1 MKSVPDSEILLYTT
15 PDGQVQLDVRLQ
27 EDTLWMT
34 QQMMAELFQTT
45 VANINVHIKNI
56 LQEAELQEE
65 GTIKEIL
72 IVRKEGSRNV
82 RRPVNFYNL
91 DMILS
96 VGYRVNTRRGTQ
108 FRIWATQ
115 RLREYLVRGY
125 VVHERRKVAGAPATR
140 T

>member
-1 MKSVPDSEILLYTT
+1 MNQIPDSRILLYTS
-15 PDGQVQLDVRLQ
+15 PDGQVQLDIRMQ
-27 EDTLWMT
+27 DDTLWMT

-45 VANINVHIKNI
+45 VQNIIMHVGNI
-56 LQEAELQEE
+56 YKEAELQRE
-65 GTIKEIL
+65 GTCKDFL
-72 IVRKEGSRNV
+72 QVRKEGLRNV

-125 VVHERRKVAGAPATR
+125 VVHEKHLQQQEATA
-140 T
+140 